1 MTAPLTPIAGPYRPR
16 RCQVGGT
23 LFCELRGTVR
33 DYWPADREAV
43 ARSAGTVRRV
53 RRGIQLL
60 GFVSTNAF

>member
-1 MTAPLTPIAGPYRPR
+1 MR
-16 RCQVGGT
+16 RT

-33 DYWPADREAV
+33 DCWPADREAV